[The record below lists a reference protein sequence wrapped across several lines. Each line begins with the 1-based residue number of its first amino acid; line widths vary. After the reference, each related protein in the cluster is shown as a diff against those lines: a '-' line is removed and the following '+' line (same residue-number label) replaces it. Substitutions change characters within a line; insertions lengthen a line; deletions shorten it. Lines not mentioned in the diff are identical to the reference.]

1 MKLKLCIIGFF
12 FCLIAAIG
20 LVTISDTETPIPLPI
35 DGAFSI
41 QGKSNLSNNEI
52 YEMVRDLSKT
62 EKVTIYKP
70 IVQSSGQLKYVNFDD
85 VNNEQLKSAPII
97 GM

>member
-1 MKLKLCIIGFF
+1 MDFS

-20 LVTISDTETPIPLPI
+20 RSLSAILKPPVPLPI

-70 IVQSSGQLKYVNFDD
+70 IVQSSGQLKYVNSMMK
-85 VNNEQLKSAPII
+85 Q
-97 GM
+97 